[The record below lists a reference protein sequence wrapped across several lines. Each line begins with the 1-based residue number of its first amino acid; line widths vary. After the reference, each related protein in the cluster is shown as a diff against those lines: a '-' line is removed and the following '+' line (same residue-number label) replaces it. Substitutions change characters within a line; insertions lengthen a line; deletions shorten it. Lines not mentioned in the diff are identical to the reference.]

1 MQSFCPFQK
10 RQELS
15 LESVNQNL
23 GWLNHPQFISQGV
36 NWEHSIFRNEA
47 GFNGHSHLCSAGFRQ
62 TQHSTE
68 SGLQCKQ
75 PRLGRGQKKKKPK
88 NHPGKKC
95 SIIIIAEEVEAFSVQ
110 IWEDWIEE
118 TQRKAQRADCPWS
131 LPTHRD
137 SLRWR
142 CLRAD
147 TTPGVGSGKA
157 KHLTVVP
164 GGTVASK
171 RSTNNRAEGQ
181 QAAVQKVLKVSWSR
195 AALSAGRRLLRNSSS
210 PLGIDAFKVTE
221 NQNQSVESIK
231 FILRASGPTADD
243 VSESR
248 GRASTCP
255 HWHCGSLK
263 VLELHALR
271 VSTVL
276 SVLTCSAPLWD

>member
-1 MQSFCPFQK
+1 M
-10 RQELS
+10 
-15 LESVNQNL
+15 
-23 GWLNHPQFISQGV
+23 
-36 NWEHSIFRNEA
+36 
-47 GFNGHSHLCSAGFRQ
+47 
-62 TQHSTE
+62 
-68 SGLQCKQ
+68 
-75 PRLGRGQKKKKPK
+75 
-88 NHPGKKC
+88 
-95 SIIIIAEEVEAFSVQ
+95 
-110 IWEDWIEE
+110 
-118 TQRKAQRADCPWS
+118 
-131 LPTHRD
+131 
-137 SLRWR
+137 
-142 CLRAD
+142 
-147 TTPGVGSGKA
+147 
-157 KHLTVVP
+157 
-164 GGTVASK
+164 
-171 RSTNNRAEGQ
+171 
-181 QAAVQKVLKVSWSR
+181 QKVLKVSWSR